1 MLRSLLLLLLLL
13 VGCGRSLNLEYL
25 PDREQPVPV
34 AHLPQDYRLKNWL
47 GTNDR
52 GSRGGSCFW
61 ASVYMCVRHADRP
74 DVEELLIENRN
85 RGFEGPEHLQS
96 MCRKLD
102 SIGIPWA
109 ATEDGDVELLQRAS
123 DQRRWAAIGYYPGH
137 AICFCGF
144 YTTPSGEIAVL
155 LDNNFPDQYIG
166 VPRRIFEESWIN
178 AYGGMAVV
186 PWLEP
191 AIVNTYPRTRVLQ

>member
-123 DQRRWAAIGYYPGH
+123 DQRRWLRSVTTRACDLLLWILHH
-137 AICFCGF
+137 A
-144 YTTPSGEIAVL
+144 
-155 LDNNFPDQYIG
+155 Q
-166 VPRRIFEESWIN
+166 RRDRRFARQQFSRPV
-178 AYGGMAVV
+178 Y
-186 PWLEP
+186 
-191 AIVNTYPRTRVLQ
+191 RSS